1 MKVTLNSG
9 HVANNQDTII
19 KVGDGGRDNALL
31 SRGQGSAAQ
40 KRNLMRMLLVNLIS
54 NS

>member
-9 HVANNQDTII
+9 HVANSQDTII
-19 KVGDGGRDNALL
+19 KGGGDNGLL

>member
-9 HVANNQDTII
+9 RVANNQDTII
-19 KVGDGGRDNALL
+19 KRRQGDNGLL

>member
-9 HVANNQDTII
+9 HVANNQDTVI
-19 KVGDGGRDNALL
+19 KGGRGDNGLL
-31 SRGQGSAAQ
+31 SRGWGSAAQ

>member
-9 HVANNQDTII
+9 HVANNRDTVI
-19 KVGDGGRDNALL
+19 KGGGRGDNGLL
-31 SRGQGSAAQ
+31 SRGRGPAAQ

>member
-9 HVANNQDTII
+9 RVANNQDTII
-19 KVGDGGRDNALL
+19 KRGRGGDNGLL

-40 KRNLMRMLLVNLIS
+40 KRNSMRMLLVNLIS